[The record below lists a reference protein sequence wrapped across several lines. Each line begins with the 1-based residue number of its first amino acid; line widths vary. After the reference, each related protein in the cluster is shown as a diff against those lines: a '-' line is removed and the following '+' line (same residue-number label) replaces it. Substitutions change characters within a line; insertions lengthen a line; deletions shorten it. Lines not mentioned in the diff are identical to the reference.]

1 MEFNLKPATE
11 SDRTYIRRLHYLAD
25 VFGDESK
32 PLGCGQEK
40 VKAFVDDWSPEH
52 DGGWI
57 AHDQERTPA
66 GGIWL
71 RYWEEGDTTSE
82 ANLGPDI
89 PELIL
94 AVEERSHGYG
104 LSAVL
109 LHSVCELAI
118 DQGAKRIALE
128 VMPENKRARYV
139 YEKFGFIPTE
149 ANPNVMYRDLA

>member
-1 MEFNLKPATE
+1 MEFKLKPATE

-32 PLGCGQEK
+32 PLGCGQDK
-40 VKAFVDDWSPEH
+40 VKAFVDNWSPID

-57 AHDQERTPA
+57 AHDQDNTPA

-71 RYWEEGDTTSE
+71 RYWDEGDTTSA
-82 ANLGPDI
+82 ANMGPDI

-128 VMPENKRARYV
+128 VMPENQRARHV

-149 ANPNVMYRDLA
+149 ENPNVMYRDLD

>member
-1 MEFNLKPATE
+1 MEFTLKPATE

-32 PLGCGQEK
+32 PLNCSQEK
-40 VKAFVDDWSPEH
+40 LTAFVDDWSPEH

-57 AHDQERTPA
+57 AYDQDQTPA

-71 RYWEEGDTTSE
+71 RYWEPDNRISH
-82 ANLGPDI
+82 ANLGPNV
-89 PELIL
+89 PELFL

-118 DQGAKRIALE
+118 DQGAEKISLE
-128 VMPENKRARYV
+128 VMPENKRARHV
-139 YEKFGFIPTE
+139 YEKFGFVETE
-149 ANPNVMYRDLA
+149 TNPNVMYRDLV